1 MPAVVDRAAA
11 HAAPVWTTA
20 TGLTWEQVVFKL
32 STGAW
37 PLADAVKQT
46 GLDLESLAVRLGQ
59 TVRHGATPLV
69 RSSAQT
75 AERLVRR
82 ALGEDPSLVRALF
95 ERLLAR

>member
-1 MPAVVDRAAA
+1 MRALDVSAA

-46 GLDLESLAVRLGQ
+46 GLDLEALAARLAISA
-59 TVRHGATPLV
+59 RHGATPLV
-69 RSSAQT
+69 RSSAQA

-82 ALGEDPSLVRALF
+82 ALGDDPGRFRALF
-95 ERLLAR
+95 GRLIPR